1 VNVVRQGR
9 WVRRASALVA
19 LVVGV
24 AALAAVVAVVP
35 HPEHRPVP
43 GLRPIQGAVAAVE
56 GGRYLLLGAGLVLL
70 LVVRALLRGRRAAWL
85 AAVAALAAATV
96 GSLVVHRH
104 WPVSIALALLTVGV
118 GLGGRAFVARGDPM
132 LVRRGIAVLAGGSAL
147 VGTVATVG
155 LYQLDGQ
162 FRGGT
167 TFWGSASTAARLL
180 LMLPVDAQPLTRHAD
195 WLVSASRG
203 AALAVVLVGAG
214 LLVAAVSGGR
224 QHEAERVVVTG
235 LLERWATTSLA
246 HFLLLPDKRWL
257 IGSDGQAFVGYGLHG
272 RTAVALGGPVGAP
285 GSRRAVAEEFLE
297 LCRRNGWT
305 PGFHQVTEAE
315 LADLEP
321 LGLRAYKIGE
331 EAVVEL
337 DRPVAPEGRAGK
349 SIRSA
354 VRRCERAGYR
364 VVELEHPLTD
374 ADLERLREVSD
385 AWSADGEHRERTF
398 TLGQFDAEQLRAT
411 PVLAVVDAEDRV
423 QAFANTLPAYRGRE
437 RSFDLMRR
445 RPGSVNGVM
454 DQLFVA
460 MGERFAAA
468 GGTGMNL
475 GLAPFTGL
483 ADQPGVPARVMRL
496 LYDHGGALLDYAGL
510 RAFKD
515 KWAPRWE
522 PRFLVTT
529 GDSALPRVAVAVAR
543 LGELPDPRSPLVRTA
558 ALVRRFPVTTA
569 FVVVQLWLMLSSAY
583 DPQVHQ
589 QLIAA
594 AGSSWDLL
602 AHGQL
607 WRLLTSPV
615 VQASPGLAWVNVLLA
630 VVIPVAEAR
639 LGSRW
644 TAVGFFAGD
653 LLGSVP
659 VVIGLR
665 VAAAVGSGA
674 ALDQLHEVDGGTSA
688 GCWALV
694 AALVVGLPAGR
705 WRRWAGAALA
715 LVMVGGILL
724 DQGIADVQ
732 HAVSVTGVVLVLTV
746 GRRLLDRVR
755 ARRVV
760 RDEDQPGDRRGSGAP
775 TEVSPA
781 AQDALSSS

>member
-1 VNVVRQGR
+1 MTAAPGRNGGR

-19 LVVGV
+19 LVAGVG
-24 AALAAVVAVVP
+24 ALAAVVRVVP
-35 HPEHRPVP
+35 HPERRPVP
-43 GLRPIQGAVAAVE
+43 GLRPLEGAVAAVD

-85 AAVAALAAATV
+85 AAVAGLAAAAL

-104 WPVSIALALLTVGV
+104 WPVSIALVVLAAGV
-118 GLGGRAFVARGDPM
+118 AAGGRAFVARGEPM

-147 VGTVATVG
+147 VGVVATVG

-167 TFWGSASTAARLL
+167 TFWGSAADAVRLL
-180 LMLPVDAQPLTRHAD
+180 LMLPVDEEPLTRHAE

-203 AALAVVLVGAG
+203 GALAVVLVGAAM
-214 LLVAAVSGGR
+214 LVAAVSGGR
-224 QHEAERVVVTG
+224 QQAADRAVVVR
-235 LLERWATTSLA
+235 LLEQHATTSLA
-246 HFLLLPDKRWL
+246 HFQLLPDKRWL
-257 IGSDGQAFVGYGLHG
+257 VGSDGAAFVGYGLQG

-285 GSRRAVAEEFLE
+285 GSRRAAAAEFVA

-305 PGFHQVTEAE
+305 PGFHQVTEQE

-321 LGLRAYKIGE
+321 LGLRARKIGE

-337 DRPVAPEGRAGK
+337 ADGAVPAGRAGK

-374 ADLERLREVSD
+374 VDLARLREVSD

-398 TLGQFDAEQLRAT
+398 TLGQFDADQLRRT
-411 PVLAVVDAEDRV
+411 PVLAVVDADDRV
-423 QAFANTLPAYRGRE
+423 QAFVNTLPAYRSTD

-445 RPGSVNGVM
+445 RPGAVNGVM
-454 DQLFVA
+454 DQLFVGMA
-460 MGERFAAA
+460 DRFAAA

-496 LYDHGGALLDYAGL
+496 LHDHGGALLDYAGL

-522 PRFLVTT
+522 PRYLVTT
-529 GDSALPRVAVAVAR
+529 GDAALPRVALAVAR
-543 LGELPDPRSPLVRTA
+543 LGELPDPRRWSTRVA
-558 ALVRRFPVTTA
+558 AAVRRFPVTTTFA
-569 FVVVQLWLMLSSAY
+569 VVQLWLMLSSAY
-583 DPQVHQ
+583 DPQVHR

-594 AGSSWDLL
+594 AGSSWELL

-615 VQASPGLAWVNVLLA
+615 VQASPGLVWVNVVLGA
-630 VVIPVAEAR
+630 VALPLAEAR

-659 VVIGLR
+659 VLLGTRL
-665 VAAAVGSGA
+665 AAAVGSGT

-688 GCWALV
+688 GCWALI
-694 AALVVGLPAGR
+694 AAVVVLLPAGP
-705 WRRWAGAALA
+705 WRTRAGLLLAAVL
-715 LVMVGGILL
+715 VGGLLL
-724 DQGIADVQ
+724 DRGIADVQ
-732 HAVSVTGVVLVLTV
+732 HAVSVAGVVAALTV
-746 GRRLLDRVR
+746 GRRALSAVR
-755 ARRVV
+755 ARGQGVTR
-760 RDEDQPGDRRGSGAP
+760 P
-775 TEVSPA
+775 PA
-781 AQDALSSS
+781 ATTAPAQP

>member
-1 VNVVRQGR
+1 MNVVRQGR
-9 WVRRASALVA
+9 WVRRGSALVA
-19 LVVGV
+19 AVVGV

-35 HPEHRPVP
+35 HPDHRPVP
-43 GLRPIQGAVAAVE
+43 GLRPFQGAVAAVE

-104 WPVSIALALLTVGV
+104 VPVSAVLAVLTMAV

-155 LYQLDGQ
+155 LYQLDDQ

-167 TFWGSASTAARLL
+167 TFWGSAGTATRLL
-180 LMLPVDAQPLTRHAD
+180 LMLPVDAQPLTRHAE

-203 AALAVVLVGAG
+203 AALVVVLVGAAM
-214 LLVAAVSGGR
+214 LVAAVSGGR
-224 QHEAERVVVTG
+224 QHQAERAVVAG
-235 LLERWATTSLA
+235 LLARYATTSLA
-246 HFLLLPDKRWL
+246 HFQLLPDKRWL
-257 IGSDGQAFVGYGLHG
+257 VGADGEAFVGYGLHG
-272 RTAVALGGPVGAP
+272 RTAVALGGPIGAP
-285 GSRRAVAEEFLE
+285 GSRRAAAAEFLE

-305 PGFHQVTEAE
+305 PGFHQVTADE
-315 LADLEP
+315 LDDLAP

-337 DRPVAPEGRAGK
+337 AGGVAPEGRAGK

-364 VVELEHPLTD
+364 VVELAHPLTD
-374 ADLERLREVSD
+374 ADLARLREVSD

-398 TLGQFDAEQLRAT
+398 TLGQFDADQLRQT
-411 PVLAVVDAEDRV
+411 PVLAVVDADDRV
-423 QAFANTLPAYRGRE
+423 QAFANTLPAYRSGD

-454 DQLFVA
+454 DQLFVG

-483 ADQPGVPARVMRL
+483 ADQSGVPARVMRL
-496 LYDHGGALLDYAGL
+496 LHDHGGALLDYAGL

-522 PRFLVTT
+522 PRYLVTA
-529 GDSALPRVAVAVAR
+529 GESALPRVAVAVAR
-543 LGELPDPRSPLVRTA
+543 LGELPDPRRWSTRLA
-558 ALVRRFPVTTA
+558 SAVRRFPVTTTFA
-569 FVVVQLWLMLSSAY
+569 AVQLWLMLSSAY
-583 DPQVHQ
+583 DPRVHDE
-589 QLIAA
+589 LIAA
-594 AGSSWDLL
+594 AGSSWELL

-615 VQASPGLAWVNVLLA
+615 VQASPGLVWVNVLLA
-630 VVIPVAEAR
+630 VVFPVAEAR

-659 VVIGLR
+659 VLLGTR

-674 ALDQLHEVDGGTSA
+674 ALGQLREVDGGTSA
-688 GCWALV
+688 GCWALI
-694 AALVVGLPAGR
+694 AAVVVTLPAGR
-705 WRRWAGAALA
+705 WRRWAGATLA
-715 LVMVGGILL
+715 AVMVGGLLL
-724 DQGIADVQ
+724 DRGIADVQ
-732 HAVSVTGVVLVLTV
+732 HAVSVAGVVLVLTV
-746 GRRLLDRVR
+746 GRRALAR
-755 ARRVV
+755 ARRGSAGFTDV
-760 RDEDQPGDRRGSGAP
+760 RPGSP
-775 TEVSPA
+775 TPVT
-781 AQDALSSS
+781 QDAR